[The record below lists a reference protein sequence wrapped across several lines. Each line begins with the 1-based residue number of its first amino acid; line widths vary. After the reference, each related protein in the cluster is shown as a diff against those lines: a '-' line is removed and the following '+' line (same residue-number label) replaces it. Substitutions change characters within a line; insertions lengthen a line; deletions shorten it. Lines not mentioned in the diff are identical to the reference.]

1 MSQHD
6 NQSGSLRSP
15 LGKVLGLGTAKEGV
29 KHWWSQRVTA
39 VGLALLGVWFIVSLF
54 CLGSFEYGAVTMWI
68 ANPCNATLLSIF
80 IATLA
85 YHSQL
90 GVQVVIEDY
99 VHGAL
104 KTVSI
109 VASSFFHVVVGTLG
123 VVAVLRIAFG
133 VAA

>member
-1 MSQHD
+1 MSQKE
-6 NQSGSLRSP
+6 SLRSP
-15 LGKVLGLGTAKEGV
+15 LGRVAGLGSAKEGA

-39 VGLALLGVWFIVSLF
+39 VGLAMLGAWFIVSLL
-54 CLGSFEYGAVTMWI
+54 CLGSVEYGAVTGWI

-80 IATLA
+80 IATMA

-109 VASSFFHVVVGTLG
+109 VLSNFFHVVVGTLG
-123 VVAVLRIAFG
+123 VVSVLRVAFG

>member
-1 MSQHD
+1 MSQD
-6 NQSGSLRSP
+6 NLRSP
-15 LGKVLGLGTAKEGV
+15 LGKVLGLGSAKEGA

-39 VGLALLGVWFIVSLF
+39 VGLALLGVWFIASLF
-54 CLGSFEYGAVTMWI
+54 CLGSFDYVAVTTWI
-68 ANPCNATLLSIF
+68 ANPCNAALLSIF

-90 GVQVVIEDY
+90 GVQVVVEDY
-99 VHGAL
+99 VHGAT

-109 VASSFFHVVVGTLG
+109 VLSNFFHVVVGVLG

-133 VAA
+133 SVA